1 MKKLILV
8 MLGAAVACPCRSAV
22 ICSADSPATFVD
34 SRRGVRYE
42 AGTNAVHTLVYD
54 AAWVGGDATAEIAI
68 AVDGAE
74 LARGTGVGACVW
86 TNTTYGTHTLTYTTY
101 LGGVAQEEV
110 YSATFSALDVTGL
123 GVPGLQRVTFT
134 GSASDTRDVRL
145 GGDPR
150 VTLDGAGLYDSSI
163 GEKTTFA
170 YTGYMFFRAG
180 ETYTFRGFFDDFAW
194 VTVDEQTVIARNAS
208 ECKEG
213 TGTISFAEAGWHAVD
228 FRVANNGGTGGLA
241 GGASYQGIWYKTD
254 ADTTW
259 RPIADDGSGTLFRTG
274 PDYCG
279 VEILSARMRPSD
291 PTILDIVYKV
301 TSPLETVKVR
311 ALAYEDGK
319 RSFATAV
326 PVLTFADGT
335 GANVGDAPVAL
346 LVRQRD
352 DRTDERH
359 GRRRAFL
366 RRRTARRHQPALCRP
381 LQPWRHLCAER
392 GTGGRPSAVRA
403 AARHA
408 RGRRLHRAL
417 HVGSRGQRGDE
428 RDLRRECL
436 SAGGGRGRRRA
447 VRPAGRLARRGAALP
462 EQGQHGEP
470 RLCADAADLGI
481 APRLDVLGTSATA
494 AYATPTLRIVAF
506 EPQTGRVRIRVAPGE
521 GNAVRAP
528 LATGCVHV
536 YGTRDLS
543 QKMRY
548 LSGTAFDLTP
558 YLRDATRGEA
568 DLTVALGSCTFIKVK
583 AETTTKQEGEEE

>member
-54 AAWVGGDATAEIAI
+54 AAWVGGNAAAEIAI
-68 AVDGAE
+68 AVDGTE
-74 LARGTGVGACVW
+74 LARGTGVGTCVW

-110 YSATFSALDVTGL
+110 YSATFSAIDVTGL
-123 GVPGLQRVTFT
+123 GLPGLQRVTFT
-134 GSASDTRDVRL
+134 GSASDTRDVRMGSAPL
-145 GGDPR
+145 

-228 FRVANNGGTGGLA
+228 FRVANNDGTGGLA

-254 ADTTW
+254 TDATW

-274 PDYCG
+274 SDCCG

-301 TSPLETVKVR
+301 TSPHETVKVR

-335 GANVGDAPVAL
+335 GANVGDAVAANVAHTLSWQVAADWSTDLSKVRVEILVHEDELLPLHLVTIPATAAHAAIQYSDTELTSAAVLNAL
-346 LVRQRD
+346 LWLYAGQDEQLTLTNGRLTNAAGLLLADGATVKNEAQTLAWLFGRMGYGVLSGD
-352 DRTDERH
+352 DL
-359 GRRRAFL
+359 AY
-366 RRRTARRHQPALCRP
+366 
-381 LQPWRHLCAER
+381 
-392 GTGGRPSAVRA
+392 VNA
-403 AARHA
+403 AARITLKPS
-408 RGRRLHRAL
+408 G
-417 HVGSRGQRGDE
+417 
-428 RDLRRECL
+428 LRQF
-436 SAGGGRGRRRA
+436 A
-447 VRPAGRLARRGAALP
+447 VK
-462 EQGQHGEP
+462 
-470 RLCADAADLGI
+470 
-481 APRLDVLGTSATA
+481 T
-494 AYATPTLRIVAF
+494 
-506 EPQTGRVRIRVAPGE
+506 VAP
-521 GNAVRAP
+521 
-528 LATGCVHV
+528 
-536 YGTRDLS
+536 
-543 QKMRY
+543 
-548 LSGTAFDLTP
+548 
-558 YLRDATRGEA
+558 
-568 DLTVALGSCTFIKVK
+568 
-583 AETTTKQEGEEE
+583 